1 MRWIAANGDETM
13 TDKRGRYETP
23 EIISRAE
30 TAILMNVSL
39 PTLWRI
45 RQDPEADF
53 PPAIPL
59 ASRRIGFR
67 RKSVLRWLDARE
79 QRASEQRACRAQPA

>member
-1 MRWIAANGDETM
+1 M
-13 TDKRGRYETP
+13 TDKKGRREPP

-30 TAILMNVSL
+30 TARLLDVSL

-45 RQDPEADF
+45 RRDLEAGF

-59 ASRRIGFR
+59 GPRRIGFR
-67 RKSVLRWLDARE
+67 RNSVIRWLDEREQRARE
-79 QRASEQRACRAQPA
+79 QRAFRTQPA

>member
-1 MRWIAANGDETM
+1 M
-13 TDKRGRYETP
+13 TDKKGRYETP

-30 TAILMNVSL
+30 TARFMNVSL

-59 ASRRIGFR
+59 GTRRIGFR
-67 RKSVLRWLDARE
+67 RSSVLGWLEARE
-79 QRASEQRACRAQPA
+79 QRAREQRARGG

>member
-1 MRWIAANGDETM
+1 M
-13 TDKRGRYETP
+13 TDKKGRYETP

-30 TAILMNVSL
+30 TATLINVSL

-59 ASRRIGFR
+59 GPRRIGFR
-67 RKSVLRWLDARE
+67 RNSVLRWLDARE
-79 QRASEQRACRAQPA
+79 QRGREQRACRAQPA

>member
-13 TDKRGRYETP
+13 TDKKGRYDTP

-30 TAILMNVSL
+30 TANLISVSL

-45 RQDPEADF
+45 RQDPEAGF
-53 PPAIPL
+53 PPGIPL
-59 ASRRIGFR
+59 GARRIGFR
-67 RKSVLRWLDARE
+67 RNSVLRWIDARE
-79 QRASEQRACRAQPA
+79 QRAREQRACRAQPA